1 MTSTFTPIDLNRM
14 PAPTVVEQ
22 LDYESILTERKAY
35 FVSLYPIDRQAEV
48 AATLELESEPVTKL
62 LQENAYRETILRQR
76 VNEASLSTMLAFA
89 IGEDLDNLAANFNV
103 KRLVI
108 QASNPSAIPPV
119 AQVMEDD
126 DSLRE
131 RAQMAWEGL
140 STAGPR
146 NSYIYHARSA
156 SGQVADATAESPAP
170 AEVVVTVQSVL
181 DDGTAN
187 AGLLAEVTAY
197 LSDDD
202 RRPVADRLTVQGAEI
217 INYQVKAQ
225 IYTLTSGA
233 EIDLI
238 LAAAEESLRSFVQQR
253 RRLGL
258 NVSESIIHSRLHVEG
273 VRKVVLEDWQDIEAS
288 AYQAPYCTDI
298 LLTGITDI
306 VLTGIAD

>member
-1 MTSTFTPIDLNRM
+1 MNTFTPIDLTLL
-14 PAPTVVEQ
+14 PAPQLVEQ
-22 LDYESILTERKAY
+22 IDYEQILDERKAY
-35 FVSLYPIDRQAEV
+35 AISLWPESEQAEI
-48 AATLELESEPVTKL
+48 AARLELESEPLTKL
-62 LQENAYRETILRQR
+62 LQENAYRETLWRQR
-76 VNEASLSTMLAFA
+76 VNEAAVSNMLALA
-89 IGEDLDNLAANFNV
+89 MGEDLDNLAANFNV

-108 QASNPSAIPPV
+108 QAADPSAIPPI
-119 AQVMEDD
+119 AQIQEDD

-181 DDGTAN
+181 EDGTATP
-187 AGLLAEVTAY
+187 GLLAEVKTY

-217 INYQVKAQ
+217 INYQVKAK

-233 EIDLI
+233 EIDLV
-238 LAAAEESLRSFVQQR
+238 LAAAEDNLRSFVQQR

-258 NVSESIIHSRLHVEG
+258 NVSQSIIHSRLHVEG

-298 LLTGITDI
+298 